1 MDESIRVL
9 HVATQSDVPAVADQT
24 ADRFAVD
31 AVTDVSSG
39 LDRLGSTEYDCVVSG
54 YELPEM
60 TGLDFFRRVRETA
73 PATPFVLYADD
84 RQIASDAITAGVTEY
99 VPPGDSASLPARIEA
114 AVSGTDRQIADRLRR
129 LEALVQTVPTAI
141 VRVDTTGEIAFAN
154 DSARSILG
162 FEDDQPLARTYDDPD
177 WEIRDLDGEP
187 IPDEELPF
195 QRVLASGEP
204 VDGYRHS
211 IRCPDGVR
219 RIVEV
224 SGAPLSDGQG
234 AIEGVVF
241 AISDATPRR
250 QRETAFEALHEI
262 ATTIQREQTVEAV
275 CERTVTAAADILEFD
290 TCSIIIRE
298 GEWLVPY
305 AVSENTPPDG
315 VQRMRIDEGL
325 AGKTFQSGES
335 EIVDRVP
342 DNDDV
347 KPAKESY
354 RSGISVAIGK
364 YGVFQAVSTTPGAFS
379 DEDIEFAELLL
390 SHTENKIEQ
399 LERETELRRQNE
411 RLDEFAG
418 IVSHDLSNP
427 LNVAQL
433 QLELAR
439 ESVDNERLAAVARA
453 HDRMETL
460 IEALLTLARSRNP
473 VTESVPVDLAAV
485 AAQSLATLDTDA
497 VRLSTES
504 DAYIQ
509 ADRDLVTILLENL
522 LKNSAE
528 HGCDGTEQAE
538 DTVTVRIGLLD
549 DGFFFE
555 DDGAGVPAEIREEI
569 FDVGVSTGP
578 DGTGI
583 GLKIVTEIVDAHGW
597 AIDVAESDDGGA
609 RFEITGVSIDG

>member
-9 HVATQSDVPAVADQT
+9 P
-24 ADRFAVD
+24 
-31 AVTDVSSG
+31 
-39 LDRLGSTEYDCVVSG
+39 
-54 YELPEM
+54 
-60 TGLDFFRRVRETA
+60 
-73 PATPFVLYADD
+73 
-84 RQIASDAITAGVTEY
+84 I
-99 VPPGDSASLPARIEA
+99 
-114 AVSGTDRQIADRLRR
+114 
-129 LEALVQTVPTAI
+129 PTAI
-141 VRVDTTGEIAFAN
+141 VRVDRSGEIAFVN
-154 DSARSILG
+154 DRARSILG
-162 FEDDQPLARTYDDPD
+162 FDGDGPLERTYDDPD
-177 WEIRDLDGEP
+177 WESRDLDGEP

-195 QRVLASGEP
+195 RRVLASGEP

-211 IRCPDGVR
+211 IRCADGVR

-224 SGAPLSDGQG
+224 SGAPLFDGQG
-234 AIEGVVF
+234 DVEGVVF
-241 AISDATPRR
+241 ALSDATPRR
-250 QRETAFEALHEI
+250 RRETAFEALHEI

-275 CERTVTAAADILEFD
+275 CERTVTAAADILQFD
-290 TCSIIIRE
+290 TCSIVIRE

-315 VQRMRIDEGL
+315 VQRMRTDEGL

-335 EIVDRVP
+335 EIVERVP

-347 KPAKESY
+347 NPAKESY
-354 RSGISVAIGK
+354 RSGISVPIGE
-364 YGVFQAVSTTPGAFS
+364 YGVFQAVSTTPEAFA

-399 LERETELRRQNE
+399 LEREAELRRQNE

-433 QLELAR
+433 QLELVR
-439 ESVDNERLAAVARA
+439 ESVDDERLAAVARA

-460 IEALLTLARSRNP
+460 IDALLTLARSRNP
-473 VTESVPVDLAAV
+473 VSETARVDLAAV
-485 AAQSLATLDTDA
+485 AAQSLATLDTDCVA
-497 VRLSTES
+497 LSTES
-504 DAYIQ
+504 AAFIE
-509 ADRDLVTILLENL
+509 ADEDLVTILLENL

-528 HGCDGTEQAE
+528 HGCDGTGRAA
-538 DTVTVRIGLLD
+538 DTVAVRVGLLD

-555 DDGAGVPAEIREEI
+555 DDGAGVPEEIREEI

-597 AIDVAESDDGGA
+597 AIDVTESEDGGA